1 MNRARR
7 RRWSMLLLCA
17 AAAAGGA
24 RSQDLAAAR
33 ACAGIADKA
42 ARLACYDAAFA
53 PIAPAAPAAPAATA
67 AAAGAAPA
75 AAPIRPAAAA
85 AAPVAAEFGDNG
97 QLRPQQR
104 ANLPKKLD
112 FKVRSVASTARGM
125 YRLTMENGQV
135 WETKQADWT
144 LDFKSGDAVTIS
156 RMMFDSYQ
164 ISLTGR
170 GTSVGV
176 KRLQ

>member
-1 MNRARR
+1 
-7 RRWSMLLLCA
+7 MLLCVA
-17 AAAAGGA
+17 VAVAVAAAGGA
-24 RSQDLAAAR
+24 RAQDLAAAR
-33 ACAGIADKA
+33 ACARITDKT

-53 PIAPAAPAAPAATA
+53 PTGAPAAPAA
-67 AAAGAAPA
+67 APA
-75 AAPIRPAAAA
+75 AASGRPAAAAA

-97 QLRPQQR
+97 QLRPLSK
-104 ANLPKKLD
+104 ANLPKKVDL
-112 FKVRSVASTARGM
+112 KVRSVASTARGM

-176 KRLQ
+176 KRIQ